1 MNLEFSR
8 EEKELAAVARTAL
21 ADQGTV
27 ASARAALDGDDL
39 PDLWEL
45 AIRLGWPGVLV
56 MPDDGPDGPLLP
68 GLAAAMLLHVECGRA
83 LASTG
88 LLGHCAVVAAI
99 ARHQRHEAA
108 AALLDELAAG
118 VVRGVFVPP
127 VPGSQ
132 PGQWTIQV
140 CGRPAAPMGELPAA
154 AGTGQDTEITGSV
167 AMVPDIAEDARL
179 LVPVR
184 RADGAVGAA
193 IVDGQARGIK
203 IMTECHY
210 DMTTSVGSVE
220 MHAAPATMLPLAS
233 ADLRRAWDVMQV
245 LLAAE
250 ALGVCEA
257 ALEMGVDYAMRRRAF
272 GRPIGAFQAVKH
284 QLVEVYRQ
292 VENVRSL
299 LCFAAAAAGASANEF
314 SLACSCARLAAD
326 RAAECATRTCMSV
339 HGAIGVTWEH
349 DAHLYFRR
357 AEAARLLLGG
367 ASVAAGHIALDS
379 ARRAGERT
387 AEGSAPG
394 EKYAEE
400 REERT

>member
-8 EEKELAAVARTAL
+8 EEKELAAAARTAL
-21 ADQGTV
+21 AKRGTV
-27 ASARAALDGDDL
+27 ASARAALDGDQL

-56 MPDDGPDGPLLP
+56 MPGCGPDGPLLP

-88 LLGHCAVVAAI
+88 LPGHCAVVAAI

-132 PGQWTIQV
+132 PGQWKIQA
-140 CGRPAAPMGELPAA
+140 CGRAAGELPAA
-154 AGTGQDTEITGSV
+154 AGAGQDAEVTGSV
-167 AMVPDIAEDARL
+167 TMVPGIAEDARL

-184 RADGAVGAA
+184 RGDGAVGAA
-193 IVDGQARGIK
+193 IVDGRARGIK
-203 IMTECHY
+203 IMTERHY

-257 ALEMGVDYAMRRRAF
+257 ALEMGVDYARQRRAF

-292 VENVRSL
+292 MENVRSL
-299 LCFAAAAAGASANEF
+299 LCFAAACAGTSAKEF

-326 RAAECATRTCMSV
+326 RAAECATRTCMTV
-339 HGAIGVTWEH
+339 HGAVGVTWEH

-367 ASVAAGHIALDS
+367 ASVAAGHVTSES
-379 ARRAGERT
+379 ARLAEEQI

-394 EKYAEE
+394 EKHAREKEE
-400 REERT
+400 T